1 MNLTLAEV
9 AKRIQTARYCCD
21 GRTQPCGSCTSAVY
35 QGCIY
40 LAAAV
45 LDSGP
50 LRLPA
55 PEQFPDHIDP
65 ME

>member
-1 MNLTLAEV
+1 MTLTLAEA
-9 AKRIQTARYCCD
+9 AKRIQNARYCCD
-21 GRTQPCGSCTSAVY
+21 GRTQPCGSCASVVY

-45 LDSGP
+45 VGED
-50 LRLPA
+50 LRPNN
-55 PEQFPDHIDP
+55 FPDLTGA

>member
-1 MNLTLAEV
+1 MTLTLAEA
-9 AKRIQTARYCCD
+9 AKRIQNARYCCD

-45 LDSGP
+45 VGED
-50 LRLPA
+50 LRPNN
-55 PEQFPDHIDP
+55 FPDLTGA

>member
-1 MNLTLAEV
+1 MSLTLAEA
-9 AKRIQTARYCCD
+9 AKRIQNARYCCD

-45 LDSGP
+45 VGED
-50 LRLPA
+50 LRPNN
-55 PEQFPDHIDP
+55 FPDLTGA